1 MREGEPLEVVVARGR
16 AQRGQKPYLTD
27 KDPKRWLTHKE
38 SHAITAEQLQRAR
51 NEAAAAERRRVGEV
65 LASLTAAGAIDGE
78 QAEALVRV
86 LTHPTTVA
94 DNAVARYEKHIGKNT
109 AAATGTGAAI
119 ARLYQQAMGR

>member
-1 MREGEPLEVVVARGR
+1 MRDGEPLEVVVARGR

-65 LASLTAAGAIDGE
+65 LASLTAAGAIDGN
-78 QAEALVRV
+78 QAQALVQL

-94 DNAVARYEKHIGKNT
+94 DNAVARYEKHIGKN
-109 AAATGTGAAI
+109 AAGTGAAI
-119 ARLYQQAMGR
+119 ASLYEQTMGR

>member
-38 SHAITAEQLQRAR
+38 SHAITAEQLQRAG
-51 NEAAAAERRRVGEV
+51 NEAAAAERRRVGDV
-65 LASLTAAGAIDGE
+65 LASLTAAGAIDGN

-86 LTHPTTVA
+86 LTNPITGANNCVEQYKKHTA
-94 DNAVARYEKHIGKNT
+94 KNAA
-109 AAATGTGAAI
+109 GTGAAI